1 MIESSVCLSVWFWK
15 MPRERERAGGTR
27 RKAAVLMG
35 RAIVDLWRGGG
46 EGKKTESVD
55 IFFLVFLIDVLC
67 RGWIE
72 EWIGIGLRVGMGVY

>member
-1 MIESSVCLSVWFWK
+1 MA
-15 MPRERERAGGTR
+15 RERAGGTR

-46 EGKKTESVD
+46 EGKKNGVGGY
-55 IFFLVFLIDVLC
+55 IYFLVFLIDVLC

-72 EWIGIGLRVGMGVY
+72 EWIGIGLRVGKVTNNKQFT